1 MYADKNS
8 AEVKFVYPARDAC
21 VFIAF
26 PAAIAIR
33 SAVQWHRAR
42 ETDSESEVE
51 AWRARET
58 GKGMGRGASL
68 ERGRGRGR
76 RMPPIRY
83 IFLDFF
89 PEASAPTF
97 HETRAISSAISSKI
111 RQEFPS
117 RIGDVVASP
126 LSTSRIIVSVYMCVC
141 GVYTHHIH
149 LFDVTSG
156 RAREY
161 RYRKR
166 RIYVYTLAGARNEG
180 LDENKGER
188 EEGKKRSKIF
198 VSGLINADHHP
209 IVPSTGERESARST
223 RRVENC
229 ERREG

>member
-1 MYADKNS
+1 MAS
-8 AEVKFVYPARDAC
+8 RARDRLGERGGGLEGERDGEGDGKGRLAG
-21 VFIAF
+21 
-26 PAAIAIR
+26 
-33 SAVQWHRAR
+33 AR
-42 ETDSESEVE
+42 EGK
-51 AWRARET
+51 REED
-58 GKGMGRGASL
+58 AAA
-68 ERGRGRGR
+68 
-76 RMPPIRY
+76 IRY

-97 HETRAISSAISSKI
+97 HETRAISSAISSEI

-188 EEGKKRSKIF
+188 EEGKKKKEQNS
-198 VSGLINADHHP
+198 
-209 IVPSTGERESARST
+209 SA
-223 RRVENC
+223 
-229 ERREG
+229 G